1 MEHQILNLWE
11 ETDAFKQSLEK
22 TKGKSPSFFTT
33 DRRLPR
39 VCRIT
44 AIWLRVRRGM
54 CPVLIMKGATFAA
67 FWLGLH
73 GLPIEHEIDK
83 QLGMSAQD
91 AVAKLGV
98 ATTTKS
104 AGPLCSAT

>member
-1 MEHQILNLWE
+1 MSDPSENSAFSFVDMEHQILNLWE

-44 AIWLRVRRGM
+44 AIWLRVR
-54 CPVLIMKGATFAA
+54 
-67 FWLGLH
+67 
-73 GLPIEHEIDK
+73 
-83 QLGMSAQD
+83 
-91 AVAKLGV
+91 
-98 ATTTKS
+98 
-104 AGPLCSAT
+104 